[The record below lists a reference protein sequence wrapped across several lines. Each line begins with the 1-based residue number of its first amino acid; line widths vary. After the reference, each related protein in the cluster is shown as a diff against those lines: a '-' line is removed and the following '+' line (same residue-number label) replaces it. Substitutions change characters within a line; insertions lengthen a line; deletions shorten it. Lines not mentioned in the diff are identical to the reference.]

1 MLEPDIVT
9 IREAA
14 WLTDGTYKYEKVV
27 RMMGD
32 ILATLHGKIDV
43 SKMTS
48 FNFVSPQ
55 NILF

>member
-43 SKMTS
+43 SKMT